1 MNRMFK
7 PLIILLMGLSVV
19 AGVLA
24 LATTHWEM
32 EQQAKEG
39 TDDDA

>member
-1 MNRMFK
+1 MFK
-7 PLIILLMGLSVV
+7 PLIILLMSLSVV

-32 EQQAKEG
+32 EQQAKENLKKG
-39 TDDDA
+39 HANA